1 MNKCVFLKSFYISI
15 YLRDDMVEEWIE
27 VKTQLGSHAELQIA
41 RRSHFA
47 RFQIIINTS
56 GEVSTQIWGSLYLI

>member
-1 MNKCVFLKSFYISI
+1 
-15 YLRDDMVEEWIE
+15 MVEEWIE